1 MNPATSTL
9 SQEIR
14 AAIDAAARLIRAFG
28 NGVVLTGAGISTPSG
43 IPDFRSPGSGLWSR
57 FNPMEVASL
66 SAFRYHPENFL
77 DWFHPLAEKIFLA
90 IPNPA
95 HRALVLLEKAGYL
108 QTIIT
113 QNIDGLHQRAG
124 SGKVLE
130 IHGTL
135 ESLSCIGCFKKFASE
150 MFIPSY
156 IHDMESPRCPECG
169 KILKPDVILFE
180 EQLPQQTWLQAK
192 QACRDSSLLL
202 VVGSSLEV
210 TPVATLPL
218 TALENDAKL
227 IIVNETPTYLDS
239 RAEVLLNGDA
249 ADILPLISERVIADD
264 R

>member
-1 MNPATSTL
+1 MNAVARNL
-9 SQEIR
+9 SRDIR
-14 AAIDAAARLIRAFG
+14 AAVEAAASLIRAAN
-28 NGVVLTGAGISTPSG
+28 NGIVLTGAGISTPSG

-66 SAFRYHPENFL
+66 SAFRYQPEKFL
-77 DWFHPLAEKIFLA
+77 EWFHPLAEKIFLA
-90 IPNPA
+90 LPNPA
-95 HRALVLLEKAGYL
+95 HQALTILEKAGYL

-124 SGKVLE
+124 SGQVLE

-135 ESLSCIGCFKKFASE
+135 ESLSCIGCFKKFESE

-156 IHDMESPRCPECG
+156 IHDNVAPRCPECG

-180 EQLPQQTWLQAK
+180 EQLPIQTWLKAK
-192 QACRDSSLLL
+192 QACQGCNLIL

-218 TALENDAKL
+218 TALDNEAKL
-227 IIVNETPTYLDS
+227 IIINETPTYLDS
-239 RAEVLLNGDA
+239 RAEVILNGDA
-249 ADILPLISERVIADD
+249 ALLLPLISKRVIADD
-264 R
+264 

>member
-1 MNPATSTL
+1 MNSATSNL
-9 SQEIR
+9 SRDIR
-14 AAIDAAARLIRAFG
+14 AAIDAAASLISAAG

-66 SAFRYHPENFL
+66 SAFRYHPEKFL

-90 IPNPA
+90 LPNPA
-95 HRALVLLEKAGYL
+95 HRALSLLEKAGYL
-108 QTIIT
+108 HTIIT

-124 SGKVLE
+124 SGQVLE

-135 ESLSCIGCFKKFASE
+135 ESLSCIGCFKKFGSE
-150 MFIPSY
+150 LFIPSY
-156 IHDMESPRCPECG
+156 IHDNEPPRCPECG

-180 EQLPQQTWLQAK
+180 EQLPKQTWLQAK
-192 QACRDSSLLL
+192 QACQDCNIIL

-210 TPVATLPL
+210 TPVATLPP

-249 ADILPLISERVIADD
+249 ADILPLISKRIVADD
-264 R
+264 